1 MPGVLTSPI
10 VRQIEL
16 TALHEPLNLRRI
28 LSLLKQARFDGG
40 VTLNFRGGRLQS
52 AELGRPI
59 QVELQPESD
68 GDSYPRLTTPVPS
81 VQTTP

>member
-1 MPGVLTSPI
+1 MPGVLTSPVI
-10 VRQIEL
+10 KQIEL
-16 TALHEPLNLRRI
+16 VSLHEPINLRRL
-28 LSLLKQARFDGG
+28 LSLLKQAKFDGG

-81 VQTTP
+81 EQTTS